1 MADETELDKSLADES
16 GKPATFVDKQWLYVN
31 DSNNGSYT
39 GQIVLDSTTLSNSG
53 SYIGWSESFL
63 QIPLVLQA
71 ESTPI
76 NAVGSKFDFGMA
88 LKSGYWQ
95 LIHSM
100 SVEFNNGSV
109 VQQTPF
115 LNVFSSFKNLTSWS
129 DNDLR
134 CWGKVTG
141 FYPDTADSWV
151 FNSAVS
157 AVTST
162 ANGLQGSGTGFC
174 NNRLATTFSSNGLL
188 SDVAYPGAISMG
200 ATYVEAT
207 VNAAVLNTQIV
218 LATEASGFSDNVCGC
233 ANTGLLQRMK
243 WLNFDMIVP
252 YTTTI
257 SGSAVGTAVT
267 TTAGSANVLA
277 NKVLLLARDDNGLK
291 TIFKNYIQTTATS
304 RAIVFNAVIRLKDIC
319 DFFDKMPLMK
329 GATMRLYINTNQCFL
344 NLSVVPGEVET
355 TGAITSFPSLQL
367 TSTPTILGGGQ
378 TVPVMVSSADFGQG
392 MNVIAPVA
400 AGTPAAAVALRVALS
415 IVRCQFASS
424 FSNAASQN
432 AACPMNS
439 VRLYAPAYTM
449 SPQAE
454 ASYLAMSPTKKI
466 VYEDLFQYSFP
477 NQGAGDTFNILVSN
491 GLPNLKSI
499 VVMSFLP
506 AASNGVASSGIYV
519 STPVSSLYSPFASSG
534 GTPDPIALTNFN
546 VQLSGKN
553 LFNDQNQYDFQ
564 EFYEQFVSSNQLNG
578 SLTTGLASGLIG
590 EHEWSDLYR
599 YYYCDCSR
607 GLPQEA
613 GVSRS
618 IQITGINKSAYAVN
632 LMVFASFTRSLTV
645 DVRSGVRI
653 E

>member
-1 MADETELDKSLADES
+1 MADETQLDKSLADES

-39 GQIVLDSTTLSNSG
+39 GQIVIDSTTLSNSG

-63 QIPLVLQA
+63 QVPLVLQA
-71 ESTPI
+71 ESASIDANTK
-76 NAVGSKFDFGMA
+76 KFDFGMA
-88 LKSGYWQ
+88 LKNGYWQ

-115 LNVFSSFKNLTSWS
+115 LNVFASFKNLTSWS
-129 DNDLR
+129 EGDLK
-134 CWGKVTG
+134 CWGKITG
-141 FYPDTADSWV
+141 FAPDTADSWV
-151 FNSAVS
+151 FNSILAAAS
-157 AVTST
+157 N
-162 ANGLQGSGTGFC
+162 ANGLQGNGTGFC
-174 NNRLATTFSSNGLL
+174 NNRLTQTFSPSGLL
-188 SDVAYPGAISMG
+188 SDVAYPAAISMG
-200 ATYVEAT
+200 ATYVEAA
-207 VNAAVLNTQIV
+207 VNAAVLNTQVV
-218 LATEASGFSDNVCGC
+218 LSTEASGFSDNVCSC

-252 YTTTI
+252 YQTTVGGAAI
-257 SGSAVGTAVT
+257 GTAVAA
-267 TTAGSANVLA
+267 TAGSANVLA
-277 NKVLLLARDDNGLK
+277 NKVLLLARDSGGL
-291 TIFKNYIQTTATS
+291 TSVFKNYIQTTATS
-304 RAIVFNAVIRLKDIC
+304 RAIVFNAIIRLKDIC

-344 NLSVVPGEVET
+344 PLNVVAGEVEPN
-355 TGAITSFPSLQL
+355 GSITSFPALSL
-367 TSTPTILGGGQ
+367 SATPTILGGGQ
-378 TVPVMVSSADFGQG
+378 TCPIMVSSADFGQG
-392 MNVIAPVA
+392 MNAIAPVSA
-400 AGTPAAAVALRVALS
+400 ATPTASVALKVALS
-415 IVRCQFASS
+415 VVRCQFPSS
-424 FSNAASQN
+424 FTNVASQT
-432 AACPMNS
+432 AAAPLNS

-477 NQGAGDTFNILVSN
+477 NQESQSTFNILVSN

-506 AASNGVASSGIYV
+506 AASNGVTGATFYA
-519 STPVSSLYSPFASSG
+519 STPVSSLYSPFSSSG

-546 VQLSGKN
+546 IQLSGKN

-590 EHEWSDLYR
+590 EGEWSDLYR
-599 YYYCDCSR
+599 YYYADCSR
-607 GLPQEA
+607 GLPQES

-618 IQITGINKSAYAVN
+618 IQITGVNKSAYTVN
-632 LMVFASFTRSLTV
+632 LMVFASFTRSITV

>member
-1 MADETELDKSLADES
+1 MADETQLDKSLADES

-39 GQIVLDSTTLSNSG
+39 GQIVIDSTTLSNSG

-63 QIPLVLQA
+63 QVPLVLQA
-71 ESTPI
+71 ESTPL
-76 NAVGSKFDFGMA
+76 NVNDDKFDFGMA

-134 CWGKVTG
+134 CWGKITG
-141 FYPDTADSWV
+141 FAPDTADSWV
-151 FNSAVS
+151 FNSAV
-157 AVTST
+157 A
-162 ANGLQGSGTGFC
+162 AANALNGLQGSGTGFC
-174 NNRLATTFSSNGLL
+174 NNRLATTFASSGAL
-188 SDVAYPGAISMG
+188 SDVQYP
-200 ATYVEAT
+200 
-207 VNAAVLNTQIV
+207 AANVFTGTPLV
-218 LATEASGFSDNVCGC
+218 VATEASGFSDSVCGC

-252 YTTTI
+252 YQTTVA
-257 SGSAVGTAVT
+257 GAVVGTAVAA
-267 TTAGSANVLA
+267 TANSANVLA
-277 NKVLLLARDDNGLK
+277 NKVLLLARDSGGL
-291 TIFKNYIQTTATS
+291 TSIFKNYIQTSTNG
-304 RAIVFNAVIRLKDIC
+304 RAIIFNAVIRLKDIC

-329 GATMRLYINTNQCFL
+329 GATMRLYINTNQCYL
-344 NLSVVPGEVET
+344 PLTVNPAQVSAA
-355 TGAITSFPSLQL
+355 GAITCFPSLQL
-367 TSTPTILGGGQ
+367 SATPTILGGGQ
-378 TVPVMVSSADFGQG
+378 TCPIMVSSADLGQG
-392 MNVIAPVA
+392 MNVIAPLD
-400 AGTPAAAVALRVALS
+400 AGAPGGAVALKVALS
-415 IVRCQFASS
+415 IVRCQFGSN
-424 FSNAASQN
+424 FSAANAAV
-432 AACPMNS
+432 ACPLNT

-477 NQGAGDTFNILVSN
+477 NQDSNSTFNILVSN

-506 AASNGVASSGIYV
+506 QASNGVSGVGAYAA
-519 STPVSSLYSPFASSG
+519 TPVSSLYSPFASSG

-564 EFYEQFVSSNQLNG
+564 EFYEQFISSNQLNG

-599 YYYCDCSR
+599 YYYADCSR

-618 IQITGINKSAYAVN
+618 IQITGVNKSAYPVN
-632 LMVFASFTRSLTV
+632 LMVFASFTRSLVV
-645 DVRSGVRI
+645 DIRTGTRI